1 MQLKKSD
8 FLKRSVLGFSKNRT
22 GFRKKDLEFCEIV
35 KIGKY
40 VVEYDWNS
48 KISQSNQ
55 KLSFL
60 KRKWFV

>member
-1 MQLKKSD
+1 M
-8 FLKRSVLGFSKNRT
+8 
-22 GFRKKDLEFCEIV
+22 DLEFCEIV

-48 KISQSNQ
+48 KIYQSNQ

-60 KRKWFV
+60 KRKLVCLKKDFKI